1 MVKGVKCE
9 RRKRSRAIPDTGF
22 ATYRQVF
29 TCSRS
34 SFERVR
40 STCTG
45 VGTSQAG
52 NRVRPGEGC
61 DCRST
66 TALGDRQENGGWK
79 KLNHERPERACR

>member
-9 RRKRSRAIPDTGF
+9 RRKRSRVVPDTGF

-29 TCSRS
+29 TCSWS
-34 SFERVR
+34 SSERVR

-52 NRVRPGEGC
+52 NRVRPGESC
-61 DCRST
+61 DLSQHDYPRGPPRKRRLEK
-66 TALGDRQENGGWK
+66 AQ
-79 KLNHERPERACR
+79 P